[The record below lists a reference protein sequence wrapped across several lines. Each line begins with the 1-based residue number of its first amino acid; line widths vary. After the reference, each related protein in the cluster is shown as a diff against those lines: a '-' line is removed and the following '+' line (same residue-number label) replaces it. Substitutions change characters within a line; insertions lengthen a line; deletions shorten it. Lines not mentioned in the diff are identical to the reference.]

1 MKKLLFI
8 IASAV
13 VVLSSCAEQDK
24 LQINDNQT
32 ESVIGFTT
40 YAEAQTK
47 AADNNKN
54 ATNKWNLEDHNTT
67 FDVWAWK
74 YYNGQWVTPAVYGTE
89 TTGNSR
95 KGVVTYTSNAWVADP
110 LKYWDKSADKYY
122 FYAAAPS
129 SANWQLNNNGT
140 ATDFSDDYLTY
151 ADFKLTGT
159 GINSTSYVE
168 SFKTVTDVDLMIAED
183 NVVTRD
189 KYNTP
194 DPADVNEIFD
204 HILSRLNVT
213 VALKNGGDLAKNG
226 IVVKVT
232 SFSITGVDL
241 CNKGSFNE
249 NAELGEGKN
258 LKDGTT
264 ERWNSTLDGT
274 YNLAGVDIHETTL
287 TTTPLYIAQYLI
299 IPQEITCEVLDRAK
313 ATLPDT
319 YYTQAEIDAA
329 QEGDDAYGKKTTDV
343 KTSGAAAKHTYL
355 TISYTINDE
364 PFTAYYNLANAFGKT
379 ANETVAFNEG
389 WQNLLNIQLDADV
402 IEFDPQVYEWTN
414 NENKTVTIFD

>member
-1 MKKLLFI
+1 MKKSLFI

-24 LQINDNQT
+24 LQISNNQT

-40 YAEAQTK
+40 FAEAQTK
-47 AADNNKN
+47 ADNNKN
-54 ATNKWNLEDHNTT
+54 ASTLWSLEEHNTT

-74 YYNGQWVTPAVYGTE
+74 YYNGTWVTPAVYGTA

-95 KGVVTYTSNAWVADP
+95 KGIVTYNTTSSAWVADP

-129 SANWQLNNNGT
+129 SASWVLNNNST
-140 ATDFSDDYLTY
+140 ANDFSDDYLTY

-159 GINSTSYVE
+159 GLNSTTYVK
-168 SFKTVTDVDLMIAED
+168 SFKDVTDIDLMIAED
-183 NVVTRD
+183 NEVVRA
-189 KYNTP
+189 KYNKDEPET
-194 DPADVNEIFD
+194 VHELFD

-213 VALKNGGDLAKNG
+213 VALKNGGDLDKDG
-226 IVVKVT
+226 VVVKVT

-249 NAELGEGKN
+249 NADLGEGKN
-258 LKDGTT
+258 LEDGTT
-264 ERWNSTLDGT
+264 KRWNPTSVDGT

-287 TTTPLYIAQYLI
+287 THDPLYIAQYLI
-299 IPQEITCEVLDRAK
+299 IPQEVTFEELDRAK
-313 ATLPDT
+313 AVLASD
-319 YYTQAEIDAA
+319 
-329 QEGDDAYGKKTTDV
+329 GTT
-343 KTSGAAAKHTYL
+343 AAAHTYL

-364 PFTAYYNLANAFGKT
+364 PFTAYYNLAHAFGKNAT
-379 ANETVAFNEG
+379 NSKLAFNEG
-389 WQNLLNIQLDADV
+389 WQNTLNIQLDADV
-402 IEFDPQVYEWTN
+402 IEFNPEVYEWTDH
-414 NENKTVTIFD
+414 ENVPVTIFD